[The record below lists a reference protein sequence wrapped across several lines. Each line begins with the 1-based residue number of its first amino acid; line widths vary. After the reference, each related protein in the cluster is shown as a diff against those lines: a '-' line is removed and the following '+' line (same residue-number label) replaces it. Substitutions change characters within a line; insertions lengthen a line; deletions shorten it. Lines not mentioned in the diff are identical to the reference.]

1 MILPPRTPPA
11 DGQRRSFG
19 PIRQWLGTRRP
30 IREAESPMPDG
41 ETQRRSQVE
50 RTATTIA
57 RLLDATITAIVEV
70 GYSSATV
77 REVCLRAG
85 ISQGGLFRHFPT
97 RKDLLVAT
105 LAELHDRQIASM
117 TEVAAER
124 DPHAAIARMRDVIN
138 APDTTVWL
146 ELCVAARTDSELRDG
161 LRPLLVKHQE
171 MLREVAQQHPAF
183 AALSTESQSIWLD
196 IAERVFQ
203 AEALWRQMTPPPDL
217 GKAKLEALIA
227 LLDLLPTAA
236 AVSSTEQAPQNSK
249 PRAG

>member
-1 MILPPRTPPA
+1 
-11 DGQRRSFG
+11 
-19 PIRQWLGTRRP
+19 
-30 IREAESPMPDG
+30 MPDG

-50 RTATTIA
+50 RTAATIA

-70 GYSSATV
+70 GYSRATV
-77 REVCLRAG
+77 REICARAG
-85 ISQGGLFRHFPT
+85 LPRAACSVTFRP

-105 LAELHDRQIASM
+105 LAELHDRQITSM

-146 ELCVAARTDSELRDG
+146 ELCVAARTDSELRARTQTIAHQASG
-161 LRPLLVKHQE
+161 GCCARSPSSTQPLLPCRASHS
-171 MLREVAQQHPAF
+171 L
-183 AALSTESQSIWLD
+183 IWLD

-217 GKAKLEALIA
+217 GKAKLEALIS

-236 AVSSTEQAPQNSK
+236 AVSSTE
-249 PRAG
+249 

>member
-1 MILPPRTPPA
+1 
-11 DGQRRSFG
+11 
-19 PIRQWLGTRRP
+19 
-30 IREAESPMPDG
+30 MPDG

-70 GYSSATV
+70 GYSRATV

-203 AEALWRQMTPPPDL
+203 SEALWRQMTPPPDL

-236 AVSSTEQAPQNSK
+236 AVSSTEQAPPNSK